1 MKKRIEKSDRL
12 NDFIS
17 SIKRILLCL
26 ILTLFSVLIYKSYT
40 LFNKKNNEYAN
51 KMDLV
56 RELEAQIDAE
66 NSKAKKLDRQNDN
79 VTTNDEIEAIA
90 RQELGLIKRD
100 EILIRPK

>member
-26 ILTLFSVLIYKSYT
+26 MLTLFSVLIYKSYT
-40 LFNKKNNEYAN
+40 LFDKKNNEYSN